1 MGRRI
6 EYVEQ
11 NVILTCEEI
20 EDIMEYNSIAKN
32 EVGNLSGIQHLAN
45 LLTGLNPIFNRILKK
60 AELSITPLKVAKAMF
75 NAYVGLAAD
84 EVDGVKQC
92 LDNGYES
99 LEAIYDDMKTNNWT
113 KVKMDIPWLEFVD
126 EGLRAVQGNCLV
138 SQYYKNGAWHDLN
151 KLYT

>member
-1 MGRRI
+1 MEKKR
-6 EYVEQ
+6 VLVQ
-11 NVILTCEEI
+11 
-20 EDIMEYNSIAKN
+20 DIADSL
-32 EVGNLSGIQHLAN
+32 NLSR
-45 LLTGLNPIFNRILKK
+45 TTVSKVLNGNAGVSAKTRDRILKK
-60 AELSITPLKVAKAMF
+60 AELSITPLKVATAMF